1 MPSSRQYVFGEF
13 CLDAQQRALFCR
25 RQFIS
30 LTPKSLETLLFL
42 VERHG
47 RIVEKKELMDAVW
60 PDTFV
65 EEISLARNISVLRKA
80 LSGGD
85 DGQTFIETVPK
96 RGYRFSAPV
105 EVLDQESSVAASPA
119 MPAREKGWASESRGR
134 RLALALLAVPLLAGA
149 GLVLLRRNAAPA
161 RSPETQAVMLA
172 VLPVQNLTGDPELE
186 YLSDGLTE
194 EMIAQLGSMNPG
206 RLGVI
211 ARTSSMAYKSTQKT
225 AGQIGQELGVDYVLE
240 SSVRGTGERL
250 RITTQLIR
258 TRDQTHLW
266 AESYDRT
273 PSDTLS
279 LENEI
284 GREVANRIR
293 LSMSPTERSK
303 LEHARSLNPQAYA
316 AYLKGRYFWN
326 KRTPEAMSKAEKFF
340 QQAIAADPDY
350 APAYAGLSDCYQVM
364 VNVGQ
369 LKAGEGFARARTA
382 ALKAL
387 ELDSTL
393 AEAHTSL
400 ASIKEDY
407 DWDWPGAESE
417 YEQALAF
424 NANYATAHHWYGNFL
439 ASLERFDQATEEIK
453 KAEALDPLS
462 PVLELVLAQGY
473 CQVGSCEQA
482 IEQLKKT
489 VETYPDF
496 AEAHGA
502 LAEVYAHQG
511 MYQDYLTE
519 RQKEANLTPSRAPL
533 WMLGYALAMAGHKR
547 EALAVLR
554 KIERQSDTEH
564 RDYSQAVI
572 YAAVGDNDHAFA
584 RLEGA
589 KASHDPYM
597 AYFRA
602 DIKLDR
608 LKSDPRYAGLVRQMN
623 MPAH

>member
-1 MPSSRQYVFGEF
+1 MSSSRQYVFGEF
-13 CLDAQQRALFCR
+13 RLDATQRALFCH
-25 RQFIS
+25 RQFVS
-30 LTPKSLETLLFL
+30 LTPKCVETLLFL

-47 RIVEKKELMDAVW
+47 QIVEKKELMDAVW

-65 EEISLARNISVLRKA
+65 EESSLARNISVLRKT

-96 RGYRFSAPV
+96 RGYRFAATV
-105 EVLDQESSVAASPA
+105 EVVSGGVDTSPA
-119 MPAREKGWASESRGR
+119 VPVIGKGLALERTR
-134 RLALALLAVPLLAGA
+134 NQLALALLVVSVLAVAGV
-149 GLVLLRRNAAPA
+149 VLLRQNAQQVRP
-161 RSPETQAVMLA
+161 PEAQRVMLA
-172 VLPVQNLTGDPELE
+172 VLPVQNLTGDPERE

-194 EMIAQLGSMNPG
+194 EMIAQLGGMNPG

-211 ARTSSMAYKSTQKT
+211 ARTSSMAYKGTQKT

-240 SSVRGTGERL
+240 TSVRGTGERL

-258 TRDQTHLW
+258 TRDQTHVW
-266 AESYDRT
+266 AESYDRAS
-273 PSDTLS
+273 SDILG
-279 LENEI
+279 LENEV

-293 LSMSPTERSK
+293 LTVTPAEQAK
-303 LEHARSLNPQAYA
+303 LEHYRPVNQQAYE

-326 KRTPEAMSKAEKFF
+326 RRTPEAMTKAEGFF
-340 QQAIAADPDY
+340 QQAIAADADY

-364 VNVGQ
+364 VNLDQ
-369 LKAGEGFARARTA
+369 LKAAEGFARARTA

-387 ELDSTL
+387 ELDKTL

-407 DWDWPGAESE
+407 DWDWQGAESE
-417 YEQALAF
+417 YEQALEL
-424 NANYATAHHWYGNFL
+424 NANYATAHHWYSNFL
-439 ASLERFDQATEEIK
+439 ASLGRVDQAIEEVK

-462 PVLELVLAQGY
+462 PVLDLVLAQAY
-473 CQVGSCEQA
+473 CQAGSCEQA
-482 IEQLKKT
+482 IEELKKT

-502 LAEVYAHQG
+502 LSEIYAHQG
-511 MYQDYLTE
+511 MYQQYLVE
-519 RQKEANLTPSRAPL
+519 RQEEARLTPSRKPL
-533 WMLGYALAMAGHKR
+533 WSLGYALGMAGHR
-547 EALAVLR
+547 QEALDVLR
-554 KIERQSDTEH
+554 KAERQRDAEH
-564 RDYSQAVI
+564 KDYSLAVI
-572 YAAVGDNDHAFA
+572 YAGLGDSDRALA

-589 KASHDPYM
+589 RQSRDPWM

-602 DIKLDR
+602 DIKLER
-608 LKSDPRYAGLVRQMN
+608 LRSDSRYADLIQRMN